1 MLPPIVWIAAAF
13 AAGIALGRGSVLSAW
28 TWLAASSAAAAAGI
42 WCLDIRRSAVVPLL
56 AGTLAAG
63 ALWATLHADPVAAPA
78 LTGTL
83 GTDVTLTGLVTRL
96 PQGGEDRSRVVMS
109 VDHINS
115 DGRSESAYG
124 LVLVTIPGTSTIR
137 YGDRIAASG
146 RLVRPPPA
154 GNPGEFSYRDYLI
167 TRGIAATLYPHRHAG
182 VRKIGRGRVNPV
194 LAAADVVR
202 RRMTSFLQTALPG
215 RRGALMTSLLLGD
228 DGAIGPQ
235 ARDDFARSGLL
246 HVLVVSGAQV
256 GLVLGSVL
264 WLGRALMTGWVPSVA
279 RAAIMALIGLAAP
292 LLRRGQDARAALAF
306 AALALLVSQ
315 PLLLFD
321 AGFQLSFAATWGL
334 VYVAP
339 VLATRLSA
347 LPRAFRSLFSMTA
360 AAQIAVVPLL
370 AYHFLQISVAGFVAN
385 LAVVPLVALLVP
397 AGFAVA
403 AVGAVAPA
411 IGTLLAPVLGPPAD
425 AVWWAA
431 AFCAR
436 LPLSAVPVGPP
447 SLLEIV
453 AFYAAAVVIVESLQ
467 GRLRVAR
474 PAMAAVVSTT
484 AALVLWIQVLAAAAP
499 PQLVVTFL
507 DVGQGDSIVI
517 QGPSGRA
524 VLVDGGGEVEGHL
537 TGYDIGARRVV
548 PALRRLRLRG
558 IDILL
563 LSHPHEDHVGGLVAV
578 LQNFPVGLVLDS
590 GFVHPAPS
598 YPRFLR
604 LVEEKQVPYRL
615 ARRGQLLDLGGG
627 AAAVL
632 LNPREPLV
640 IGSGSD
646 VHANSVVARLV
657 YGAAS
662 VLLTGDIEALTEAIL
677 LSEGTDLRSTVL
689 KVAHH
694 GSATSSTPVFL
705 EAVAPRVAVISV
717 GAMNPFGHPHRATLD
732 ALHAV
737 GAVVYRTDVHGAVT
751 VSTDGTQL
759 WVRTVRDA
767 GDR

>member
-1 MLPPIVWIAAAF
+1 MLPSIVWIAAAF
-13 AAGIALGRGSVLSAW
+13 GAGIALGRGSVLSAW

-96 PQGGEDRSRVVMS
+96 PQGGEDRSRVVIS

-124 LVLVTIPGTSTIR
+124 LVLVAIPGTSTIR
-137 YGDRIAASG
+137 YGDRIAVSG

-264 WLGRALMTGWVPSVA
+264 WLGRALRIPALFASVTA
-279 RAAIMALIGLAAP
+279 AAITVFFLVLTGRGPTAARGAVVALIGLAAP

-334 VYVAP
+334 VYIAP
-339 VLATRLSA
+339 VLATRLST

-360 AAQIAVVPLL
+360 AAPIAVVPLL
-370 AYHFLQISVAGFVAN
+370 AYHFLQISVAGFFA
-385 LAVVPLVALLVP
+385 AIPPAPPVALRRPP
-397 AGFAVA
+397 ALSVA
-403 AVGAVAPA
+403 AAGGAAPA
-411 IGTLLAPVLGPPAD
+411 LSTPFSPVLGPPA
-425 AVWWAA
+425 AA
-431 AFCAR
+431 
-436 LPLSAVPVGPP
+436 G
-447 SLLEIV
+447 
-453 AFYAAAVVIVESLQ
+453 
-467 GRLRVAR
+467 
-474 PAMAAVVSTT
+474 
-484 AALVLWIQVLAAAAP
+484 W
-499 PQLVVTFL
+499 
-507 DVGQGDSIVI
+507 
-517 QGPSGRA
+517 
-524 VLVDGGGEVEGHL
+524 
-537 TGYDIGARRVV
+537 
-548 PALRRLRLRG
+548 
-558 IDILL
+558 
-563 LSHPHEDHVGGLVAV
+563 
-578 LQNFPVGLVLDS
+578 
-590 GFVHPAPS
+590 
-598 YPRFLR
+598 
-604 LVEEKQVPYRL
+604 
-615 ARRGQLLDLGGG
+615 GG
-627 AAAVL
+627 AAL
-632 LNPREPLV
+632 F
-640 IGSGSD
+640 S
-646 VHANSVVARLV
+646 RL
-657 YGAAS
+657 
-662 VLLTGDIEALTEAIL
+662 
-677 LSEGTDLRSTVL
+677 
-689 KVAHH
+689 
-694 GSATSSTPVFL
+694 
-705 EAVAPRVAVISV
+705 
-717 GAMNPFGHPHRATLD
+717 
-732 ALHAV
+732 
-737 GAVVYRTDVHGAVT
+737 
-751 VSTDGTQL
+751 
-759 WVRTVRDA
+759 
-767 GDR
+767 